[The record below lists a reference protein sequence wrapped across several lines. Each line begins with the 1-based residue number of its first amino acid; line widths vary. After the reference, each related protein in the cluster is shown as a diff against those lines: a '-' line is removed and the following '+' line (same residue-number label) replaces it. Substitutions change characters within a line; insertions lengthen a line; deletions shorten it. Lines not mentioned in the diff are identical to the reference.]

1 MQKKIYL
8 KPEIEEIVLPYQPL
22 LAGSLGKKDGDVDD
36 FEDLLSRDIDDMLL
50 NEYVPMSPLQE

>member
-22 LAGSLGKKDGDVDD
+22 LAGSLEKKDGDVSD
-36 FEDLLSRDIDDMLL
+36 FDELLSRDIDDILF
-50 NEYVPMSPLQE
+50 NE